1 MIKWP
6 DLVAHV
12 DDVVGLTPGD
22 LVLWKVGVHFVSVKI
37 RIVGLANGVVE
48 PHHFLALQDSGPMRH
63 D

>member
-1 MIKWP
+1 M
-6 DLVAHV
+6 AHV

-22 LVLWKVGVHFVSVKI
+22 LVLWKVGVHFVSVEI